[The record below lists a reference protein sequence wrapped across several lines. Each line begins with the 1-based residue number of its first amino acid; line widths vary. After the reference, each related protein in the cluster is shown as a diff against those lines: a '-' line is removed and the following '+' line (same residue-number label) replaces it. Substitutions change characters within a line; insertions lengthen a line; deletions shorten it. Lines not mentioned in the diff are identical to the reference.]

1 MTRILV
7 IPAGRRAK
15 FVVFAV
21 FLLLT
26 GFVGAAFAGKFE
38 DAQENE
44 TASFLPGKAESV
56 KSLEAVKQYQGGE
69 LAPAVIV
76 YERRSGLTDADR
88 KRVADDRASF
98 VRDRPDVAL
107 APQKPVFARNGNAA
121 LFVLPIRATGDSDR
135 FENGVQSV
143 RDRVSGEK
151 GGLVVKVTGA
161 GGFSLDAIKVFGSIN
176 GTLLGVT
183 AAIVLILLILIYRSP
198 IFWMI
203 PFFTVLLAES
213 SARGFGYLLAEAG
226 VTINGQSGGILP
238 VLVFGAGTDYA
249 LLLVSRYREELRRHE
264 DKHDAMRV
272 ALQTAGP
279 AILASGLTVIVALL
293 TLSLAEVNGT
303 AGLGPIG
310 AMGVGLAMISMLTML
325 PALLVI
331 CGRRAFWSPF
341 DTIPHVGDQGTDETH
356 GLWRRIG
363 ERVMASPR
371 RVWVTGTIFLLV
383 LAAGNLKM
391 DTGLTNGN
399 SFRGEVESVQ
409 GQEILARSFPSG
421 LSALTNVIVPEREKA
436 REVRQALQRSAPVA
450 QVLPPQDGKPGAR
463 LDVVLKADPYSTTAI
478 GQIPALRNVAR
489 RAGGSDVL
497 VGGPTAEEYD
507 FRRSAARD
515 NLVIIPLALVVVLLI
530 LAVLLRALLAPL
542 LLVASVILSFFAAL
556 GAGILVFEYV
566 FGFPGINPSLPL
578 LTFVFLVALG
588 IDYNIFLMAR
598 VREETLTHGTRQ
610 GMLRGLA
617 VTGAVI
623 TSAGIVLAGTFS
635 ALAVLPLVFL
645 TEIGFIIAFG
655 VLLDTFLVRSVLVP
669 ALAFDLGPRIWWPSR
684 LQHEEAVE
692 AEEDADRVGARVAPG
707 MSVPG

>member
-56 KSLEAVKQYQGGE
+56 KSLEAVKQYDQVIASGSPLLNVIDLASNRVVTQSRGGE

-88 KRVADDRASF
+88 KRVAADRASF

-183 AAIVLILLILIYRSP
+183 ATIVLILLILIYRSP

-264 DKHDAMRV
+264 DKHEAMRV

-310 AMGVGLAMISMLTML
+310 AMGVGIAMISMLTML
-325 PALLVI
+325 PALLAI
-331 CGRRAFWSPF
+331 CGRRAFRSP
-341 DTIPHVGDQGTDETH
+341 
-356 GLWRRIG
+356 
-363 ERVMASPR
+363 
-371 RVWVTGTIFLLV
+371 
-383 LAAGNLKM
+383 
-391 DTGLTNGN
+391 
-399 SFRGEVESVQ
+399 
-409 GQEILARSFPSG
+409 
-421 LSALTNVIVPEREKA
+421 
-436 REVRQALQRSAPVA
+436 
-450 QVLPPQDGKPGAR
+450 
-463 LDVVLKADPYSTTAI
+463 
-478 GQIPALRNVAR
+478 
-489 RAGGSDVL
+489 
-497 VGGPTAEEYD
+497 
-507 FRRSAARD
+507 
-515 NLVIIPLALVVVLLI
+515 
-530 LAVLLRALLAPL
+530 
-542 LLVASVILSFFAAL
+542 
-556 GAGILVFEYV
+556 
-566 FGFPGINPSLPL
+566 
-578 LTFVFLVALG
+578 
-588 IDYNIFLMAR
+588 
-598 VREETLTHGTRQ
+598 
-610 GMLRGLA
+610 
-617 VTGAVI
+617 
-623 TSAGIVLAGTFS
+623 
-635 ALAVLPLVFL
+635 
-645 TEIGFIIAFG
+645 
-655 VLLDTFLVRSVLVP
+655 
-669 ALAFDLGPRIWWPSR
+669 
-684 LQHEEAVE
+684 
-692 AEEDADRVGARVAPG
+692 
-707 MSVPG
+707 

>member
-1 MTRILV
+1 MARILV

-56 KSLEAVKQYQGGE
+56 KSLDAVKQEEGGE

-76 YERRSGLTDADR
+76 YERRSGLTAADR

-151 GGLVVKVTGA
+151 GGLVGKVTGA

-249 LLLVSRYREELRRHE
+249 LLLVSRYREELRRH
-264 DKHDAMRV
+264 DSKHEAIRV
-272 ALQTAGP
+272 ALGAAGP
-279 AILASGLTVIVALL
+279 AIIASGGTVVLALL
-293 TLSLAEVNGT
+293 VLMLAEVNST
-303 AGLGPIG
+303 AGLGPVG
-310 AMGVGLAMISMLTML
+310 AMGILVAMGFMLTML
-325 PALLVI
+325 PAALAVF
-331 CGRRAFWSPF
+331 GRRAFWPF
-341 DTIPHVGDQGTDETH
+341 VPDGPGGPLAPRSTRARRAAWSVLVAALFGAAASGLGPVALAVALAGGLLNFFVFAPLMHRVDVRVLYPRIERPLAARHRLSDETH
-356 GLWRRIG
+356 GVWRRVG
-363 ERVMASPR
+363 ERVAASPGK
-371 RVWVTGTIFLLV
+371 VATATI
-383 LAAGNLKM
+383 
-391 DTGLTNGN
+391 
-399 SFRGEVESVQ
+399 
-409 GQEILARSFPSG
+409 
-421 LSALTNVIVPEREKA
+421 
-436 REVRQALQRSAPVA
+436 
-450 QVLPPQDGKPGAR
+450 
-463 LDVVLKADPYSTTAI
+463 
-478 GQIPALRNVAR
+478 
-489 RAGGSDVL
+489 
-497 VGGPTAEEYD
+497 
-507 FRRSAARD
+507 
-515 NLVIIPLALVVVLLI
+515 VLL
-530 LAVLLRALLAPL
+530 L
-542 LLVASVILSFFAAL
+542 LLS
-556 GAGILVFEYV
+556 
-566 FGFPGINPSLPL
+566 
-578 LTFVFLVALG
+578 
-588 IDYNIFLMAR
+588 
-598 VREETLTHGTRQ
+598 
-610 GMLRGLA
+610 
-617 VTGAVI
+617 
-623 TSAGIVLAGTFS
+623 
-635 ALAVLPLVFL
+635 
-645 TEIGFIIAFG
+645 
-655 VLLDTFLVRSVLVP
+655 
-669 ALAFDLGPRIWWPSR
+669 
-684 LQHEEAVE
+684 
-692 AEEDADRVGARVAPG
+692 
-707 MSVPG
+707 

>member
-1 MTRILV
+1 MARILV

-21 FLLLT
+21 FLLRT

-38 DAQENE
+38 GAQEND

-56 KSLEAVKQYQGGE
+56 KSLDAAKRSEGGD

-76 YERRSGLTDADR
+76 YERGSGLPDADR

-293 TLSLAEVNGT
+293 TLTLAEVTGT
-303 AGLGPIG
+303 SGLGPIG
-310 AMGVGLAMISMLTML
+310 VLGVGLAMVSMLTIL
-325 PALLVI
+325 PALLAI
-331 CGRRAFWSPF
+331 TGRKAFWPF
-341 DTIPHVGDQGTDETH
+341 VPRYGSEGTDETH
-356 GLWRRIG
+356 GLWSRIAAWVG
-363 ERVMASPR
+363 RGPR
-371 RVWVTGTIFLLV
+371 RVWIGAIVLLLV
-383 LAAGNLKM
+383 LCGGLTQLNSDLTSGNGFRDDVDSAAGQKLI
-391 DTGLTNGN
+391 
-399 SFRGEVESVQ
+399 EQ
-409 GQEILARSFPSG
+409 SFPAG
-421 LSALTNVIVPEREKA
+421 ANAPTNV
-436 REVRQALQRSAPVA
+436 
-450 QVLPPQDGKPGAR
+450 
-463 LDVVLKADPYSTTAI
+463 VVTD
-478 GQIPALRNVAR
+478 
-489 RAGGSDVL
+489 RAKG
-497 VGGPTAEEYD
+497 
-507 FRRSAARD
+507 
-515 NLVIIPLALVVVLLI
+515 
-530 LAVLLRALLAPL
+530 
-542 LLVASVILSFFAAL
+542 
-556 GAGILVFEYV
+556 
-566 FGFPGINPSLPL
+566 
-578 LTFVFLVALG
+578 
-588 IDYNIFLMAR
+588 
-598 VREETLTHGTRQ
+598 
-610 GMLRGLA
+610 
-617 VTGAVI
+617 
-623 TSAGIVLAGTFS
+623 
-635 ALAVLPLVFL
+635 
-645 TEIGFIIAFG
+645 
-655 VLLDTFLVRSVLVP
+655 
-669 ALAFDLGPRIWWPSR
+669 
-684 LQHEEAVE
+684 EAVRAAGRSGE
-692 AEEDADRVGARVAPG
+692 WR
-707 MSVPG
+707 